1 MISPHLELVTWIRGP
16 SSRWFESFFDHK
28 YMQILKSC
36 FLKWRLMEKK
46 RDLILFPWFLD
57 VYIKPLIPSIS
68 TNRKQ
73 TMHDVYFCPLKSAG
87 KARLDIPRLPSHR
100 FPCEILGKLCWEIPS
115 RLFVKLMVNCCWFGS
130 VGGLGCEGG
139 VPWKKQQSLKTWG
152 DLRDPNHQTKPTLNP

>member
-1 MISPHLELVTWIRGP
+1 
-16 SSRWFESFFDHK
+16 
-28 YMQILKSC
+28 
-36 FLKWRLMEKK
+36 MEKK

-87 KARLDIPRLPSHR
+87 TGSTWYTKASKSPISLWNPGKTLLGNPQPSI
-100 FPCEILGKLCWEIPS
+100 CKTNGELLLIWVGW
-115 RLFVKLMVNCCWFGS
+115 WFGMR
-130 VGGLGCEGG
+130 GG

-152 DLRDPNHQTKPTLNP
+152 DLRDPNHQTQQTLNP